1 LLIAVRAKVESVEH
15 WRERFKTHVDLFKS
29 QGVSIAHMGA
39 ANDETVVAVFET
51 NNPDE
56 FIKIFNDSET
66 AEAMSEDKIT
76 GGVEIFVLDEVL
88 RL

>member
-1 LLIAVRAKVESVEH
+1 MLIAVRAKVESVEH
-15 WRERFKTHVDLFKS
+15 WRESFKTHVDLFKS

-56 FIKIFNDSET
+56 FIKIFNEPET

-76 GGVEIFVLDEVL
+76 GGVEMFVLDEVL
-88 RL
+88 KV